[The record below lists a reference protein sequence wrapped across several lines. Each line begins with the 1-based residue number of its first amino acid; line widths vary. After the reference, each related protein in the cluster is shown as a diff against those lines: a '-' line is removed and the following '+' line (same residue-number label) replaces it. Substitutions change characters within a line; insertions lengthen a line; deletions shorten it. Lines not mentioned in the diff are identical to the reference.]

1 MREVLA
7 QGASRDWKLISATK
21 EPDGDVLLVTW
32 DTSGSLSG

>member
-1 MREVLA
+1 LREVLA